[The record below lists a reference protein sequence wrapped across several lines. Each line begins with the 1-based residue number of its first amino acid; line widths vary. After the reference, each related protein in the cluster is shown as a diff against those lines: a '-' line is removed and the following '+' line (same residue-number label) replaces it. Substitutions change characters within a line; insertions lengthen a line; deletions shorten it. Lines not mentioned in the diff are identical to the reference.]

1 MEKNSAKETKQLGSI
16 DSKSLHLSE
25 ELSPNWLQT
34 MGTLLFLNLPHKNK
48 QIRTNIT
55 NKLADLDL
63 HVFQIVR
70 SIFTQ
75 HLLFWAK

>member
-1 MEKNSAKETKQLGSI
+1 
-16 DSKSLHLSE
+16 
-25 ELSPNWLQT
+25 

-75 HLLFWAK
+75 HLLF